1 MKKQLTA
8 VIAAMLVLSTVSLH
22 AQTSTAP
29 ATTTAK
35 AKPAKMKAE
44 TAEQKAI
51 RELQEKE
58 AADRAEIDQLRRENA
73 AKDAALS
80 AAQSNAAT
88 AQSQAATA
96 SSQAAAAQSQAQSA
110 AAAAQSQADAV
121 NSLKGTVTDLQ
132 GANASMA
139 ATINTTKTDL
149 NDKIDSPA
157 SLHYKGVTITPGG
170 FVAFEGVW
178 RERSVNSDINTP
190 FNSIPFP
197 SANEGH
203 TSELNFSGRQS
214 RLSALVQANTGN
226 INLSGYYEMDWLGT
240 GTSSNNNQSNSYV
253 LRQRQIW
260 GQAASKSGF
269 TITGG
274 QMWSLVTEMRKGT
287 DPRTEIQ
294 PQTIDAQ
301 YVVGYS
307 WTRQPELRIQQRW
320 GDYKTGAF
328 TGAISV
334 EQAQITN
341 FTANGSNPNQYFF
354 GGLGQN
360 GGLYNAGASA
370 AGTPSCTASSATPP
384 VITCTLVTSNITAY
398 ANNVAPDFIV
408 KAAVDYPVFHAEIGG
423 IARFLRDEYF
433 PVTGISGSNTTSVIN
448 GTPAYTYGTTYTK
461 HTSDAGGVFGGARV
475 YIGAPGTYPALEVA
489 VNAMAGTGVGRY
501 GSSQLADAT
510 LRPDET
516 LEPIRN
522 YHGLLSLESHLSSKF
537 DVFAYYGGE
546 YAQRT
551 VYTVVGNVAGNAA
564 NGLTIN
570 QIGYGI
576 PLNNNS
582 GCYNLPAA
590 PTTTTIGN
598 TGFTGSLS
606 ATNCAAPTK
615 YIQEGMIGFQWRPIT
630 SPKYGRLQY
639 SLTYNIINRELWAGT
654 NTPNPSTN
662 PVATNS
668 PRAQDSMIFAQM
680 RYYIP

>member
-8 VIAAMLVLSTVSLH
+8 VIAAMLVVGTVSLH

-35 AKPAKMKAE
+35 KAKPAKTKAE
-44 TAEQKAI
+44 TTEQRAI
-51 RELQEKE
+51 RELQEKL
-58 AADRAEIDQLRRENA
+58 AAQQAEIDVLKQQNA

-80 AAQSNAAT
+80 TAQSTAAS

-96 SSQAAAAQSQAQSA
+96 ASQAAAAESQAQSA
-110 AAAAQSQADAV
+110 AAATQSQADAV
-121 NSLKGTVTDLQ
+121 NSLKTTVTDLQ
-132 GANASMA
+132 TNDASLA

-157 SLHYKGVTITPGG
+157 ALRYKGVTITPGG

-178 RERSVNSDINTP
+178 RERSLNSDINTP

-203 TSELNFSGRQS
+203 VSELNFSGRQS
-214 RLSALVQANTGN
+214 RLSALVQANTGAFA
-226 INLSGYYEMDWLGT
+226 LSGYYEMDFLGT
-240 GTSSNNNQSNSYV
+240 GTTSNNNQSNAYV
-253 LRQRQIW
+253 LRQRQLW
-260 GQAASKSGF
+260 GQAASQSGF

-287 DPRTEIQ
+287 DPRSEIQ
-294 PQTIDAQ
+294 PQTIDAA

-307 WTRQPELRIQQRW
+307 FTRQPELRIQQRW

-328 TGAISV
+328 TAAVSV
-334 EQAQITN
+334 EQAQITG
-341 FTANGSNPNQYFF
+341 FTANGTNPGEYFF
-354 GGLGQN
+354 AGTGQN
-360 GGLYNAGASA
+360 GGLYNAGAAVGAGNGASTA
-370 AGTPSCTASSATPP
+370 A
-384 VITCTLVTSNITAY
+384 ITTY

-408 KAAVDYPVFHAEIGG
+408 KFAYDNPQFHGEVGG
-423 IARFLRDEYF
+423 IARFLRDFYY
-433 PVTGISGSNTTSVIN
+433 PVASITSSATTAVALQN
-448 GTPAYTYGTTYTK
+448 GTPSYTYGSTYTS
-461 HTSDAGGVFGGARV
+461 HTSKAGGAFASARG
-475 YIGAPGTYPALEVA
+475 YIGKPGTYPAVEVA
-489 VNAMAGTGVGRY
+489 VQGMAGTGTGRY
-501 GSSQLADAT
+501 GASQLADAT

-522 YHGLLSLESHLSSKF
+522 YHGLLSIESHWSPKF

-551 VYTVVGNVAGNAA
+551 VYTVVANSGIAAG
-564 NGLTIN
+564 LPVN

-576 PLNNNS
+576 PYNNNS
-582 GCYNLPAA
+582 GCYNLPTYSGTAGTA
-590 PTTTTIGN
+590 
-598 TGFTGSLS
+598 GSIS
-606 ATNCAAPTK
+606 ASGSCAAPTR
-615 YIQEGMIGFQWRPIT
+615 YIQEGMIGFQFRPIV

-639 SLTYNIINRELWAGT
+639 AVTYNLVQRQLWAGT
-654 NTPNPSTN
+654 NTPSPATN
-662 PVATNS
+662 PVATTS
-668 PRAQDSMIFAQM
+668 PRAQDSMFFLQM

>member
-8 VIAAMLVLSTVSLH
+8 VIAAMLVVGTVSLH
-22 AQTSTAP
+22 AQTSTAAP
-29 ATTTAK
+29 ATTTSK
-35 AKPAKMKAE
+35 AKKPKAKAE

-51 RELQEKE
+51 RELQEKM
-58 AADRAEIDQLRRENA
+58 AAQQAEIDALKQENA
-73 AKDAALS
+73 AKDAALA
-80 AAQSNAAT
+80 AAQSTAAS

-96 SSQAAAAQSQAQSA
+96 QSEAATAQSQAQSA
-110 AAAAQSQADAV
+110 AAAAQSQGDAV
-121 NSLKGTVTDLQ
+121 TSLKSTVTDLQ
-132 GANASMA
+132 GSNASLA

-157 SLHYKGVTITPGG
+157 ALHYKGVTITPGG
-170 FVAFEGVW
+170 FAAFEGVW

-190 FNSIPFP
+190 FNSIPLP

-226 INLSGYYEMDWLGT
+226 FGLSAYYEMDWLGT

-260 GQAASKSGF
+260 GQAASQSGF
-269 TITGG
+269 AITGG

-287 DPRTEIQ
+287 DARTEIQ
-294 PQTIDAQ
+294 PQTIDPQ
-301 YVVGYS
+301 YLVGYS

-328 TGAISV
+328 TAAVSA
-334 EQAQITN
+334 EQAQITS
-341 FTANGSNPNQYFF
+341 FTANGTNPSQYFF

-360 GGLYNAGASA
+360 GGLYNAAASA

-384 VITCTLVTSNITAY
+384 VITCTLVTSNITTY

-408 KAAVDYPVFHAEIGG
+408 KFAYDNPFFHGEVGG
-423 IARFLRDEYF
+423 IARFLRDQYF
-433 PVTGISGSNTTSVIN
+433 PVVNVSGTNTTSILN
-448 GTPAYTYGTTYTK
+448 GTPTYSYGTTYTT
-461 HTSDAGGVFGGARV
+461 HTSDAGGAFASLRG

-489 VNAMAGTGVGRY
+489 VQGMAGTGTGRY

-522 YHGLLSLESHLSSKF
+522 YHGLFSLESHWSPQF

-551 VYTVVGNVAGNAA
+551 VYTVVGTTGVA

-576 PLNNNS
+576 PFNS
-582 GCYNLPAA
+582 NAGCYNLPAA
-590 PTTTTIGN
+590 PATTTIGN
-598 TGFTGSLS
+598 AGSAGSIS
-606 ATNCAAPTK
+606 ASTCAAPTK

-639 SLTYNIINRELWAGT
+639 SATYSIINRQLWAGISSAS
-654 NTPNPSTN
+654 TPP
-662 PVATNS
+662 S
-668 PRAQDSMIFAQM
+668 PRAQDSMFHVQM